1 MADLSVAQRAA
12 LAQLIAACPDHLLS
26 QLEALAATM
35 TGDRA
40 WALRDMV
47 EAEVLD
53 RRRRDAAF
61 APLTPL
67 FRRREDGLEGLSFPA
82 GVPTRLWKLATR
94 NEPELLP
101 QLDRDDELSRMVADR
116 LCLSA
121 ASAVRDQGE
130 GLWPGASADE
140 AAELAAC
147 FDLAGLARRSL
158 TFLETWLGRPG
169 PEATA
174 ELKLALRQAGSIAP
188 DGAARLMEIFFA
200 HLSDARMMLR
210 LVAQATPA
218 AGRETVVGESELA
231 VFVDRVVTALA
242 HRAAQAAAFDPTA
255 VDSSGRGADAALLKA
270 DLDWCAETLA
280 EIDMTLPLRADSAW
294 GKAVRQARLKIALRL
309 SELFSAAEKATA
321 KVLPVERTA
330 IGGRMTRPAP
340 RLDEAVDATA
350 ADKAKALA
358 AVIGLVRGPATVFGC
373 EAERRQTAEGLT
385 GKLATWA
392 DEAIERL
399 NDGEAPNEGIA
410 RKRIALT
417 AELLG
422 LIGARDAQ
430 RTVRR
435 RLTVAG
441 APPSVAVEAATSG
454 ASRRRA

>member
-12 LAQLIAACPDHLLS
+12 LAQLIAACPDHLVS
-26 QLEALAATM
+26 QLEALAAAM

-47 EAEVLD
+47 EAEGLD

-67 FRRREDGLEGLSFPA
+67 FRPRADGLDGLSFPA
-82 GVPTRLWKLATR
+82 GAPARLWRLATR

-121 ASAVRDQGE
+121 ASAVRDQGDT
-130 GLWPGASADE
+130 LWVGASAE
-140 AAELAAC
+140 ALAELAAC

-158 TFLETWLGRPG
+158 GFLETWLGRPG
-169 PEATA
+169 AEATA
-174 ELKLALRQAGSIAP
+174 ELKLALRQAAAIAP
-188 DGAARLMEIFFA
+188 DGAARLMEIYFA
-200 HLSDARMMLR
+200 HLGDARMMLR
-210 LVAQATPA
+210 LVALATPA
-218 AGRETVVGESELA
+218 AGRETVVSESELA

-242 HRAAQAAAFDPTA
+242 HRAAEAAAFDPTA
-255 VDSSGRGADAALLKA
+255 PGADAALLKA

-280 EIDMTLPLRADSAW
+280 EIDMTLPLKADSAW

-309 SELFSAAEKATA
+309 SEVFSAAEKATG

-330 IGGRMTRPAP
+330 MAGRMTRPAP
-340 RLDEAVDATA
+340 KLDEAVDGPA
-350 ADKAKALA
+350 AEKAKALA

-385 GKLATWA
+385 GRLATWA

-399 NDGEAPNEGIA
+399 NDGEAPDEGTA
-410 RKRIALT
+410 RKRIGLT

-422 LIGARDAQ
+422 LIGAKEAA

-435 RLTVAG
+435 RLGVAG
-441 APPSVAVEAATSG
+441 AAPSVLTPGATSR
-454 ASRRRA
+454 ASRQVA

>member
-1 MADLSVAQRAA
+1 MADLSAAQRAA

-26 QLEALAATM
+26 QLEALAAAM

-40 WALRDMV
+40 WTLRDMV
-47 EAEVLD
+47 EGEALD

-61 APLTPL
+61 APLRPL
-67 FRRREDGLEGLSFPA
+67 FRPREDGLEGLSFPA
-82 GVPTRLWKLATR
+82 GVPARLWKLATR

-130 GLWPGASADE
+130 ALWPGAGA
-140 AAELAAC
+140 AQIAELAAC
-147 FDLAGLARRSL
+147 FDLAGLARRGL
-158 TFLETWLGRPG
+158 AFLETWLGRPG
-169 PEATA
+169 PEAVA
-174 ELKLALRQAGSIAP
+174 ELKLALRQAASIAP
-188 DGAARLMEIFFA
+188 DGAARLMEIYFA
-200 HLSDARMMLR
+200 HLTDARMMLR

-218 AGRETVVGESELA
+218 AGRETVVSESELA

-242 HRAAQAAAFDPTA
+242 HRAAEAAQFDPT
-255 VDSSGRGADAALLKA
+255 SPGADAALLKA
-270 DLDWCAETLA
+270 DLDWCAETLS

-294 GKAVRQARLKIALRL
+294 GKAVRQARVKIGLRL
-309 SELFSAAEKATA
+309 SELFSAAEKATG

-330 IGGRMTRPAP
+330 MAGRMTRPAP
-340 RLDEAVDATA
+340 RLDEAVDAEA
-350 ADKAKALA
+350 ADRARALT

-385 GKLATWA
+385 GRLATWA
-392 DEAIERL
+392 DEALERL
-399 NDGEAPNEGIA
+399 NDGEAADEGIA

-422 LIGARDAQ
+422 LIGAREAQ

>member
-12 LAQLIAACPDHLLS
+12 LVQLIAACPDHLLS
-26 QLEALAATM
+26 QLEALAAAM

-47 EAEVLD
+47 EAEGLD

-61 APLTPL
+61 EPLTPL
-67 FRRREDGLEGLSFPA
+67 FRRREDGLDGLSFPA
-82 GVPTRLWKLATR
+82 AVPGRLWRLATR
-94 NEPELLP
+94 SEPELLP
-101 QLDRDDELSRMVADR
+101 QLDRADELSRMVADR

-130 GLWPGASADE
+130 NLWPGASAAQ

-158 TFLETWLGRPG
+158 AYLETWLGRPG

-188 DGAARLMEIFFA
+188 DGAARLMEIYFA
-200 HLSDARMMLR
+200 HLTDARLMLR

-242 HRAAQAAAFDPTA
+242 HRAAEAAAFDPT
-255 VDSSGRGADAALLKA
+255 SPGADAALLKA

-280 EIDMTLPLRADSAW
+280 EIDVTLPLRADSAW

-309 SELFSAAEKATA
+309 SELFSAAEKATG
-321 KVLPVERTA
+321 KVLPVERA
-330 IGGRMTRPAP
+330 AMAGRMTRPAP
-340 RLDEAVDATA
+340 RLDETA
-350 ADKAKALA
+350 DPEAAGKAKALA

-385 GKLATWA
+385 GRLASWA

-399 NDGEAPNEGIA
+399 NDGEAPDEAIA
-410 RKRIALT
+410 RKRISLT

-422 LIGARDAQ
+422 LIGAREAA

-435 RLTVAG
+435 RLGVAG
-441 APPSVAVEAATSG
+441 TAPTVLAPGATSR
-454 ASRRRA
+454 ASRQVA

>member
-26 QLEALAATM
+26 QLETLAAAM

-47 EAEVLD
+47 EAEALD

-67 FRRREDGLEGLSFPA
+67 FRPREDGLEGLSFPA
-82 GVPTRLWKLATR
+82 GVPARLWKLATR

-130 GLWPGASADE
+130 ALWPGASADE

-158 TFLETWLGRPG
+158 AFLETWLGRPG

-174 ELKLALRQAGSIAP
+174 ELKLALRQAASIAP
-188 DGAARLMEIFFA
+188 DGAARLMEMLFA
-200 HLSDARMMLR
+200 HMTDARMMLR
-210 LVAQATPA
+210 VVAHATPT
-218 AGRETVVGESELA
+218 AGRETLLSESELA

-242 HRAAQAAAFDPTA
+242 HRAAEAAAFDPTA

-270 DLDWCAETLA
+270 DLDWCAETLS

-309 SELFSAAEKATA
+309 SELFSAAEKATG

-330 IGGRMTRPAP
+330 MAGRMTRPAP
-340 RLDEAVDATA
+340 RLDEAVDAEA
-350 ADKAKALA
+350 AAKAKALA
-358 AVIGLVRGPATVFGC
+358 TVIGLVRGPATVFGC

-392 DEAIERL
+392 DEALERL
-399 NDGEAPNEGIA
+399 NDGEAADEAIA
-410 RKRIALT
+410 RKRIGLT

-422 LIGARDAQ
+422 LIGAREAQ

>member
-12 LAQLIAACPDHLLS
+12 LAQLIAACPDRLLS
-26 QLEALAATM
+26 PLEELATAM

-47 EAEVLD
+47 EAEGLD

-67 FRRREDGLEGLSFPA
+67 FRPREDGLEGLSFPA
-82 GVPTRLWKLATR
+82 SAPGRLWRLATR

-121 ASAVRDQGE
+121 ASAVRDRGE
-130 GLWPGASADE
+130 DLWPGASAE
-140 AAELAAC
+140 QAAELAAC

-158 TFLETWLGRPG
+158 AYLEAWLGRPG

-174 ELKLALRQAGSIAP
+174 ELKLALRQAASIAP
-188 DGAARLMEIFFA
+188 DGAARLMEIYFA
-200 HLSDARMMLR
+200 HLTDARTMLR
-210 LVAQATPA
+210 LVALATPA
-218 AGRETVVGESELA
+218 AGRETVVSESELA

-242 HRAAQAAAFDPTA
+242 HRAAEAATFDPTA
-255 VDSSGRGADAALLKA
+255 PGADAALLKT
-270 DLDWCAETLA
+270 DLDWCAETLS

-294 GKAVRQARLKIALRL
+294 GNAVRQARLKIALRL
-309 SELFSAAEKATA
+309 SELFSAAEKAA
-321 KVLPVERTA
+321 GKVLPVERTA
-330 IGGRMTRPAP
+330 MAGRMTRPAP
-340 RLDEAVDATA
+340 KLDEAVDAAA
-350 ADKAKALA
+350 ADRARALA

-385 GKLATWA
+385 GRLAAWA

-399 NDGEAPNEGIA
+399 NDGAAPDEAVA

-422 LIGARDAQ
+422 LIGAKDAA

-435 RLTVAG
+435 RLGVAG
-441 APPSVAVEAATSG
+441 TAPTVLTPGATSR
-454 ASRRRA
+454 ASRQVA

>member
-26 QLEALAATM
+26 QLEALAAAM

-47 EAEVLD
+47 EAEGLD

-61 APLTPL
+61 APLSPL
-67 FRRREDGLEGLSFPA
+67 FRPRADGLEGLSFPS
-82 GVPTRLWKLATR
+82 GVPARLWRSATR

-130 GLWPGASADE
+130 ALWPGASVDQ

-147 FDLAGLARRSL
+147 FDLAALARRSL
-158 TFLETWLGRPG
+158 SFLESWLGRPG

-174 ELKLALRQAGSIAP
+174 ELKLALRQAASIAP
-188 DGAARLMEIFFA
+188 DGAARLMEIYFA
-200 HLSDARMMLR
+200 HLTDARLMLR

-242 HRAAQAAAFDPTA
+242 HRAAEAATFDPA
-255 VDSSGRGADAALLKA
+255 APGADAALLKA

-309 SELFSAAEKATA
+309 SELFSAAEKATG
-321 KVLPVERTA
+321 KVLPVERA
-330 IGGRMTRPAP
+330 AMAGRMTRPAP
-340 RLDEAVDATA
+340 RLDEAADPEA
-350 ADKAKALA
+350 AAKAKALA

-385 GKLATWA
+385 GRLATWA
-392 DEAIERL
+392 DEALERL
-399 NDGEAPNEGIA
+399 NDGEAPDEGIA
-410 RKRIALT
+410 RKRIALA

-422 LIGARDAQ
+422 LIGAKEAA

-435 RLTVAG
+435 RLGVAG
-441 APPSVAVEAATSG
+441 TAPSVLTGGVLTPGATSR
-454 ASRRRA
+454 ASRQVA

>member
-26 QLEALAATM
+26 QLETLAAAM

-47 EAEVLD
+47 EVEALD

-67 FRRREDGLEGLSFPA
+67 FRPREDGLEGLSFPA
-82 GVPTRLWKLATR
+82 GVPARLWKLATR

-130 GLWPGASADE
+130 DLWAGATA
-140 AAELAAC
+140 AQVAELAAC
-147 FDLAGLARRSL
+147 FDLAGLVRRSL
-158 TFLETWLGRPG
+158 AFLETWLGRPG

-174 ELKLALRQAGSIAP
+174 ELKLALRQAASIAP
-188 DGAARLMEIFFA
+188 DGAARLMEVFFA

-210 LVAQATPA
+210 LVALATPA

-242 HRAAQAAAFDPTA
+242 HRAAEAAAFDPTA
-255 VDSSGRGADAALLKA
+255 PGADAALLKA
-270 DLDWCAETLA
+270 DLDWCAETLS

-294 GKAVRQARLKIALRL
+294 GKAVRQARVKIALRL
-309 SELFSAAEKATA
+309 SELFSAAEKATG
-321 KVLPVERTA
+321 KVLPVERTTMA
-330 IGGRMTRPAP
+330 GRMTRPAP

-350 ADKAKALA
+350 ADRAKALA

-422 LIGARDAQ
+422 LIGAKDAQ

>member
-26 QLEALAATM
+26 QLEALAAAM

-67 FRRREDGLEGLSFPA
+67 FRRRDDGLEGLSFPA
-82 GVPTRLWKLATR
+82 AIPARLWRLATR

-130 GLWPGASADE
+130 DLWPGASAGQL
-140 AAELAAC
+140 AELAAC
-147 FDLAGLARRSL
+147 FDLAGLMRRCL
-158 TFLETWLGRPG
+158 DYLEAWLGRPG

-174 ELKLALRQAGSIAP
+174 ELKLALRQAASIAP
-188 DGAARLMEIFFA
+188 DGAARLMEMLFA
-200 HLSDARMMLR
+200 HMTDARMMLR
-210 LVAQATPA
+210 VVAHATPT
-218 AGRETVVGESELA
+218 AGRETLLSESELA

-242 HRAAQAAAFDPTA
+242 HRAAEAAAFDPTA

-270 DLDWCAETLA
+270 DLDWCAETLS

-309 SELFSAAEKATA
+309 SELFSAAEKATG

-330 IGGRMTRPAP
+330 MAGRMTRPAP
-340 RLDEAVDATA
+340 RLDEAVDAEA
-350 ADKAKALA
+350 AAKAKALA
-358 AVIGLVRGPATVFGC
+358 TVIGLVRGPATVFGC

-392 DEAIERL
+392 DEALERL
-399 NDGEAPNEGIA
+399 NDGEAADEAIA
-410 RKRIALT
+410 RKRIGLT

-422 LIGARDAQ
+422 LIGAREAQ

>member
-26 QLEALAATM
+26 QLETLAAAM

-47 EAEVLD
+47 EAEGLD

-61 APLTPL
+61 APLSPL
-67 FRRREDGLEGLSFPA
+67 FRPRADGLEGLSFPS
-82 GVPTRLWKLATR
+82 GVPARLWRLATR

-130 GLWPGASADE
+130 SLWPE
-140 AAELAAC
+140 ATPDQVAELAAC
-147 FDLAGLARRSL
+147 FDLAGLTRRCL
-158 TFLETWLGRPG
+158 DHLEAWMGRPG
-169 PEATA
+169 SAATA
-174 ELKLALRQAGSIAP
+174 ELKLALRQAASIAP
-188 DGAARLMEIFFA
+188 DGAERLMEILFA

-210 LVAQATPA
+210 VVAHATPV
-218 AGRETVVGESELA
+218 AGRETFLGESELA
-231 VFVDRVVTALA
+231 VFIDRVVTALA
-242 HRAAQAAAFDPTA
+242 HRAAQATAFDPTA
-255 VDSSGRGADAALLKA
+255 EGADPARLKA
-270 DLDWCAETLA
+270 DLDWCAETLS
-280 EIDMTLPLRADSAW
+280 EIDVSLPLRSDSAW

-309 SELFSAAEKATA
+309 SELFTAAERAA
-321 KVLPVERTA
+321 VAVLPVERTA
-330 IGGRMTRPAP
+330 LVGRMTRPSP
-340 RLDEAVDATA
+340 RLDQPVDAA
-350 ADKAKALA
+350 AAARAKALL
-358 AVIGLVRGPATVFGC
+358 AVIGLVRGPAAVFGC

-385 GKLATWA
+385 GRLATWA

-399 NDGEAPNEGIA
+399 NDGEAADEGIA

-422 LIGARDAQ
+422 QIGAREAQ

>member
-1 MADLSVAQRAA
+1 MADLSAAQRAA
-12 LAQLIAACPDHLLS
+12 LAQLIARCPDAMLPPLD
-26 QLEALAATM
+26 ALAATM

-61 APLTPL
+61 GPLALL
-67 FRRREDGLEGLSFPA
+67 FQPRADGLAGLSFPA
-82 GVPTRLWKLATR
+82 AVPARLWRLAVR

-101 QLDRDDELSRMVADR
+101 QLDREDELSRMVADR

-121 ASAVRDQGE
+121 ASAVRDQAE
-130 GLWPGASADE
+130 VVWPGGTASE
-140 AAELAAC
+140 VEELAAC

-158 TFLETWLGRPG
+158 THLETWLGRPG

-174 ELKLALRQAGSIAP
+174 ELKLALRQAAAIAP
-188 DGAARLMEIFFA
+188 DGASRLMEIFFA
-200 HLSDARMMLR
+200 QLSDARTMLR

-242 HRAAQAAAFDPTA
+242 HRAAEAAAFDPTA
-255 VDSSGRGADAALLKA
+255 PGADAALLKA

-280 EIDMTLPLRADSAW
+280 EIDVTLPLRPDSAW
-294 GKAVRQARLKIALRL
+294 GKAVRQARLKIVARL
-309 SELFSAAEKATA
+309 SELFSAAERAA
-321 KVLPVERTA
+321 EAVLPVERTA
-330 IGGRMTRPAP
+330 MAGRMTRPTP
-340 RLDEAVDATA
+340 RLDEAVDAEA
-350 ADKAKALA
+350 AARAKALA

-392 DEAIERL
+392 DEAIERF
-399 NDGEAPNEGIA
+399 NDGVVPNQAIA

-417 AELLG
+417 VELLG
-422 LIGARDAQ
+422 LIGAKEAG

-441 APPSVAVEAATSG
+441 AAPSVLTDGATPR
-454 ASRRRA
+454 ASRQVA